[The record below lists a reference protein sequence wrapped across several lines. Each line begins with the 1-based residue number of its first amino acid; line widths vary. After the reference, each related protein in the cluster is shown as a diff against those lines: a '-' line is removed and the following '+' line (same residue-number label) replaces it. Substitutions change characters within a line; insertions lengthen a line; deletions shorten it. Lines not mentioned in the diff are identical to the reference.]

1 MDIIKELNKLPNYG
15 YVVFRDGKDRVA
27 ILGGHSCQKI
37 TNVLSVQALFDL
49 NDRMQ
54 EVYEKTQLSDED
66 KIFLAKSMKKMM
78 DLCNGRLEGN
88 YTLENQEEYI
98 LGLPEESQKG
108 IVKQIE
114 MYKACRKY
122 FREFGL

>member
-37 TNVLSVQALFDL
+37 TDVLSVQALFDL

-54 EVYEKTQLSDED
+54 EVYEKPELLNED
-66 KIFLAKSMKKMM
+66 KNFLAKSMKKMM
-78 DLCNGRLEGN
+78 DLCKGRLEGN
-88 YTLENQEEYI
+88 YTLEEQQEYI
-98 LGLPEESQKG
+98 LGLPEESQKE

-114 MYKACRKY
+114 MYKACREY
-122 FREFGL
+122 CREFRL